1 MADLENNLETAIAEV
16 MTEANGQQPDAKA
29 EKGDQKPVKQGSSDA
44 ASIESGKGEVVKPEE
59 NPVDKAVASVK
70 SASNT
75 KEVSGDPQQK
85 GEAPAEPQPKLK
97 KVAEL
102 KDEDEDK
109 PSKMAMIKAMVDKM
123 KGMDKQELMKLKMDM
138 SDEEEVDESL
148 TKAEIAR
155 SIVELMKKKDDE
167 DVEEGYN
174 KINSMKDPKMVKA
187 MKDKKPEDMQELKK
201 EDEDED
207 DEKVVKSMKEP
218 MKKDEM
224 KDPKMVKAMKDKMK
238 DSEDDVKEE
247 ASIESD
253 LVEIEIEDDLSKISE
268 ALELSE
274 ENSEKARTIFKAA
287 VSSKVEEIKEQLES
301 EYSENLKTSV
311 DQVKEDL
318 SEAVDKYLT
327 FCAEEW
333 TKENELA
340 IERGLRSE
348 MTENFIEGLKNLFV
362 EHYVEVPEEKY
373 NVMDELANRLD
384 EMEDKLDNEVSK
396 NMGLTEEVET
406 LKRDNIV
413 RQACSDLSESQVEKL
428 VSLSN
433 GVDFIDESDFAEKIG
448 EIKEAYFPSDGETI
462 AEETVVEEGTGD
474 FSEEKETILDP
485 AMNQYSTAI
494 SKLKPL
500 G

>member
-1 MADLENNLETAIAEV
+1 
-16 MTEANGQQPDAKA
+16 
-29 EKGDQKPVKQGSSDA
+29 
-44 ASIESGKGEVVKPEE
+44 
-59 NPVDKAVASVK
+59 
-70 SASNT
+70 
-75 KEVSGDPQQK
+75 
-85 GEAPAEPQPKLK
+85 
-97 KVAEL
+97 
-102 KDEDEDK
+102 
-109 PSKMAMIKAMVDKM
+109 
-123 KGMDKQELMKLKMDM
+123 
-138 SDEEEVDESL
+138 
-148 TKAEIAR
+148 
-155 SIVELMKKKDDE
+155 
-167 DVEEGYN
+167 
-174 KINSMKDPKMVKA
+174 MKDPKMVKS
-187 MKDKKPEDMQELKK
+187 MKDPKM
-201 EDEDED
+201 
-207 DEKVVKSMKEP
+207 
-218 MKKDEM
+218 KDEM
-224 KDPKMVKAMKDKMK
+224 KDPKMVKSMKDPKK
-238 DSEDDVKEE
+238 DMEEMDDEDDKKKKEVE
-247 ASIESD
+247 ESND
-253 LVEIEIEDDLSKISE
+253 VENGLVELEIDDDLSKISE

-287 VSSKVEEIKEQLES
+287 VSSKVEEIKEQMET
-301 EYSENLKTSV
+301 EYSENLKTSI
-311 DQVKEDL
+311 DTVKEDL

-406 LKRDNIV
+406 LKRDKVV
-413 RQACSDLSESQVEKL
+413 REACVDLSESQIEKL

-433 GVDFIDESDFAEKIG
+433 GVDFENESDFAEKIG
-448 EIKEAYFPSDGETI
+448 EIKEAYFPNDNETI